1 MTKHE
6 LLSNPVF
13 QKASDDIFIY
23 FVSKCYSI
31 YRARSVY
38 FTAPKREYQTEDRL
52 RLGTYGPA
60 ITKG

>member
-13 QKASDDIFIY
+13 QKASDDVFIY
-23 FVSKCYSI
+23 FVSKCHSI

-60 ITKG
+60 IT